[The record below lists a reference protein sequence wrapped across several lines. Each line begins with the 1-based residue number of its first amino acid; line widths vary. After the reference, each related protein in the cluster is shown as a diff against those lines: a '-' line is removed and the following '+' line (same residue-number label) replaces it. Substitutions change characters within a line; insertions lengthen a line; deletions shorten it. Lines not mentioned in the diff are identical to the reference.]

1 MYTYQQLLVIRSQ
14 SQDLKRVVRWRQLA
28 RHHLVVFLGGFI
40 VPRLFNPNT
49 MTEVIPGFHDITGAI
64 ELPDDNWFF
73 TTDEIPDGKILTVN
87 NNGEPVMIDIIQ
99 DN

>member
-1 MYTYQQLLVIRSQ
+1 MTNMISYQGLVRT
-14 SQDLKRVVRWRQLA
+14 
-28 RHHLVVFLGGFI
+28 F
-40 VPRLFNPNT
+40 PNGSWT
-49 MTEVIPGFHDITGAI
+49 IWSDGAI

-73 TTDEIPDGKILTVN
+73 TTDEMPDGKILTVN